1 MEDVIKASQ
10 LRSNLTREMT
20 LLTVEDVNASTAN
33 EVEKELFDVKEL
45 LHHYCNSVRNIIDQN
60 LEQLGADRVKTLD
73 DGVSAAI
80 IQFKTLTRRM
90 KFPRHLHP
98 SQVMKQRCWPF
109 S

>member
-1 MEDVIKASQ
+1 M
-10 LRSNLTREMT
+10 TREMT
-20 LLTVEDVNASTAN
+20 LFTVEDVTATTAN
-33 EVEKELFDVKEL
+33 EGKEELFDVEEL

-60 LEQLGADRVKTLD
+60 LEQRVKTLD

-90 KFPRHLHP
+90 KFPRHLHL